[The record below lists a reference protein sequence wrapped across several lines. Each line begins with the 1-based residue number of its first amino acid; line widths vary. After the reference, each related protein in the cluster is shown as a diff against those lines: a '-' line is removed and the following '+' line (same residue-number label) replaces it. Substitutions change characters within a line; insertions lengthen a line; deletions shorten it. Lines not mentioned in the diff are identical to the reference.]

1 LNDIHIFDI
10 VVIALV
16 SLLGLKGLFR
26 GFIKEVFSL
35 FGIVGGVF
43 AASRLAT
50 PTGELVNTVFKF
62 DNNNTLVLVGFIV
75 ALLIFSILVYIAG
88 MILSSILSASGL
100 GIFDRLFGF
109 IFGASKIFLLFAIIA
124 YAVSQVDVIN
134 KSLSKKLKTS
144 VAFPLLKSTGAFII
158 KLDTTKLENGVSK
171 KVNGAIESTKKTIK
185 DISLETAQET
195 IKEKMIQLKK
205 DIKE

>member
-43 AASRLAT
+43 VASRLAT
-50 PTGELVNTVFKF
+50 PIGELVNTVFKF

-75 ALLIFSILVYIAG
+75 VLLIFSILVYIAG

-124 YAVSQVDVIN
+124 YAAAQVDVIN

-144 VAFPLLKSTGAFII
+144 VVFPLLKSTGSFII
-158 KLDTTKLENGVSK
+158 KLDATKLENGVSK
-171 KVNGAIESTKKTIK
+171 KVNSVIESTKKTIK
-185 DISLETAQET
+185 DISLEAVEET
-195 IKEKMIQLKK
+195 INEKMIQLKK
-205 DIKE
+205 DTKE